1 MRPAELYLPYVCE
14 TFRAERQ
21 GRREAWGNEEGT
33 TRCATCGHV
42 GLRVVAPA
50 AVADSSV
57 ARFKTDG
64 YALADF
70 GNCPDVP
77 EPPAGTVCTD
87 AFIEVFREAVAVGGG
102 SVAGPKT
109 PWSAFLSEATLT
121 FGPDGDFV
129 ASDERTGFLPVID
142 PADVTYDQQHLAFAS
157 LKAEIP

>member
-70 GNCPDVP
+70 GNCPM
-77 EPPAGTVCTD
+77 
-87 AFIEVFREAVAVGGG
+87 FRNRLPGLFAPTR
-102 SVAGPKT
+102 S
-109 PWSAFLSEATLT
+109 SRS
-121 FGPDGDFV
+121 FGRP
-129 ASDERTGFLPVID
+129 
-142 PADVTYDQQHLAFAS
+142 
-157 LKAEIP
+157 